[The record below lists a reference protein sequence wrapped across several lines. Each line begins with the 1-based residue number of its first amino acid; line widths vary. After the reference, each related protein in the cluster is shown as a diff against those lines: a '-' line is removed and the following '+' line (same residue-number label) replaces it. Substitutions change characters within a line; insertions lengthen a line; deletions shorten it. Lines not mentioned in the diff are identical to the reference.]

1 MLERIKGHGNQ
12 GTPSFLSTEQE
23 DQLLAEIEKGQLAT
37 VAAVR
42 DWVQEQWGIVYTLS
56 GMHHCL
62 GRLHTQKPATK
73 RSKPK
78 SAETASQNPQPRT
91 WQIAVGNSEQEARSG
106 YPSDLSDVQWAYL
119 SSLLPPAKVGGR
131 PRTVCLRAIVNAILY
146 LLRTGCQWRY
156 LPHDFPAW
164 QTVYD
169 YFCKW
174 RRAGVWE
181 AIHTHLRQQ
190 LRLQMGRNASPSAAI
205 IDSQSVKT
213 TEQGGIKGYDGGKK
227 VKGRKRHI
235 LVDTQGLLLKVR
247 VHGADLMDWEGGKA
261 LLQGVKAVFPHLK
274 HLWTDAGY
282 KSGFSAWVEQTLGW
296 TVDMVQHPLPAKGVL
311 AQLQSQVQKVKH
323 SFQVLARRW
332 VVERTFAWLGK
343 YRRLSKDYEYLP
355 ETSETLILIV
365 MSHIM
370 LRRLAR

>member
-1 MLERIKGHGNQ
+1 
-12 GTPSFLSTEQE
+12 
-23 DQLLAEIEKGQLAT
+23 
-37 VAAVR
+37 
-42 DWVQEQWGIVYTLS
+42 
-56 GMHHCL
+56 MHHCL
-62 GRLHTQKPATK
+62 RRLKAQQPASK

-78 SAETASQNPQPRT
+78 LAVTASKKPQSRP
-91 WQIAVGNSEQEARSG
+91 WQIAAGNSEKRARSG

-119 SSLLPPAKVGGR
+119 STLLPPAKGGGR

-146 LLRTGCQWRY
+146 LVRTGCQWRY
-156 LPHDFPAW
+156 LPQDFPAW

-169 YFCKW
+169 YFWKW
-174 RRAGVWE
+174 RRAGVWQ

-190 LRLQMGRNASPSAAI
+190 LRLQMGRHASPSAAI

-213 TEQGGIKGYDGGKK
+213 TEQGGIKGYDGAKK

-235 LVDTQGLLLKVR
+235 LVDTQGLLLKLR
-247 VHGADLMDWEGGKA
+247 VHGADLMGWEGGKA
-261 LLQGVKAVFPHLK
+261 LLHGVKAVFPRIQ

-296 TVDMVQHPLPAKGVL
+296 TVDMVQHPLPARGVL
-311 AQLQSQVQKVKH
+311 AQLQSQVQQVKH

-343 YRRLSKDYEYLP
+343 SRRLSKDYESLP
-355 ETSETLILIV
+355 ETSETLLQIV